1 MKESFECSDRFGL
14 RWFTPTN
21 EVPLCGHA
29 TLAAATVLFR
39 VSEPSNK
46 SSVAEVVMLRLLKI
60 RTHPSTSPPGV
71 EC

>member
-1 MKESFECSDRFGL
+1 MNSVNGTNFILCQEKGKSFQDCEEFGL

-39 VSEPSNK
+39 VSD
-46 SSVAEVVMLRLLKI
+46 VWRLVV
-60 RTHPSTSPPGV
+60 
-71 EC
+71 